1 MPMKNIK
8 PFKPTE
14 QQAKQWLK
22 EAAQSKRRLLFS
34 PHAEQRMRQRKIGRR
49 QVLETLERGT
59 ITEPLHHDIHGDWR
73 CNISWRHAGM
83 HVTVGAVFKLN
94 ENGEWVIIATVFEG

>member
-1 MPMKNIK
+1 MKNIK

-14 QQAKQWLK
+14 RLAKQWLK

-49 QVLETLERGT
+49 QVLEALERGT
-59 ITEPLHHDIHGDWR
+59 ITEPLHQDIHGDWR
-73 CNISWRHAGM
+73 CNISCLHAGLR
-83 HVTVGAVFKLN
+83 VTVGAVFKLH

>member
-8 PFKPTE
+8 PFKQTG
-14 QQAKQWLK
+14 QQARQWLK
-22 EAAQSKRRLLFS
+22 EAAQGKRRLLFS
-34 PHAEQRMRQRKIGRR
+34 PHAELRMRQRKIGRR

-59 ITEPLHHDIHGDWR
+59 ITEPLHQDIHGYWR
-73 CNISWRHAGM
+73 CSISWRHAGLY
-83 HVTVGAVFKLN
+83 VTVGAVFKLN